1 MVRLPGPGAALAPLF
16 KGSVAEH
23 LSSKARGPVLESQ
36 HDKIKLT
43 RDGVRMLRGPRCYSQ
58 KQFSMLSANFR
69 VNLEVFARG
78 LGVRIILMIVL
89 IHDFF
94 CSALGITC
102 PQAVG
107 TRLEELHLP

>member
-1 MVRLPGPGAALAPLF
+1 MF
-16 KGSVAEH
+16 
-23 LSSKARGPVLESQ
+23 ESL
-36 HDKIKLT
+36 HDKIKLR

-58 KQFSMLSANFR
+58 KQFSMLSVNFR

-94 CSALGITC
+94 FCLGDYLSQGCRNKAGRAAFAL
-102 PQAVG
+102 
-107 TRLEELHLP
+107 E